1 VIHQQSTANIKQLTP
16 DNQEPTATN
25 VSDTRQSTVSKQS
38 PDKQNKYQTKDKG
51 KQKICHRCQRHRWQI
66 MGTILD
72 CRHLKVNLKE
82 KIYLYV
88 NSSTQRCS
96 KKIIKIF
103 LIEDF
108 FHLPPVSTTPVV
120 HLELQISPRIL
131 EKFET
136 ALIAYSGA

>member
-1 VIHQQSTANIKQLTP
+1 
-16 DNQEPTATN
+16 
-25 VSDTRQSTVSKQS
+25 
-38 PDKQNKYQTKDKG
+38 
-51 KQKICHRCQRHRWQI
+51 